1 MIALGCSQFFFFFNI
16 LMRRRETLI
25 YAINLFSS
33 MLNEITVVILPGM
46 LSPLFL
52 Y

>member
-1 MIALGCSQFFFFFNI
+1 M
-16 LMRRRETLI
+16 
-25 YAINLFSS
+25 YVINLFSS
-33 MLNEITVVILPGM
+33 MHNEITVVILPGM